1 MNAIRNALLGS
12 LLVMGAWSSLP
23 AMAQTADKGR
33 NPEVIRP
40 AFPEIALAAK
50 EAAGQKAIDMLGARL
65 PAVAAW
71 YGKSPQEFRDLLLRD
86 KTQRIDRKGRLFF
99 VDEMTVPLGVAPAP
113 TAPQGVLD
121 GKLQPLDQ
129 TFLLHSKPGA
139 NKTIVLNFKGATVTG
154 TVWNSTSSIINAPA
168 FDLSLIHI

>member
-71 YGKSPQEFRDLLLRD
+71 YGKSPRN
-86 KTQRIDRKGRLFF
+86 
-99 VDEMTVPLGVAPAP
+99 
-113 TAPQGVLD
+113 
-121 GKLQPLDQ
+121 
-129 TFLLHSKPGA
+129 S
-139 NKTIVLNFKGATVTG
+139 ATSFCATRPSASIARAACSL
-154 TVWNSTSSIINAPA
+154 STK
-168 FDLSLIHI
+168 